1 MISDEIIQNLKVE
14 ALSEL
19 NSVNSLAE
27 IENLRVSYT
36 GKKGKLTLL
45 LKELGGLDVEQR
57 KSLGASLNAVKEA
70 LAAEFDKRSQ
80 HIREAED
87 NARYQAEKIDV
98 TLPVESAMS
107 GSSAASLHPITTV
120 QRELEKIFAGLGFT
134 LVDGP
139 EVDTEYYCFE
149 ALNIPATH
157 PARDMQDTF
166 FTTSGTDAPGMGHV
180 MRTHTSTIQV
190 RTLEKM
196 KPPLKIVAAGRCF
209 RCERI
214 DAFHS
219 HTFYQ
224 MEGMMVDK
232 NVTVGH
238 LIYFMKTLLREIF
251 GEEQKIRL
259 RPGYFPF
266 VEPGFELDIWFENR
280 WMELLP
286 CGLIHPQVLRYGGLD
301 PDEFQ
306 GFAFGLGLSRLV
318 MSRYK
323 VPDIRYLDNGDV
335 RFIKQ
340 FPRILPRMVSK

>member
-1 MISDEIIQNLKVE
+1 MISDAIIQNLKAE
-14 ALSEL
+14 ALQEI
-19 NSVNSLAE
+19 NATESLSE
-27 IENLRVSYT
+27 IENLRVAYA

-45 LKELGGLDVEQR
+45 LKELGSLDVEQR
-57 KSLGASLNAVKEA
+57 KSIGANLNTVKEE
-70 LAAEFDKRSQ
+70 LIKEFDKRSRV
-80 HIREAED
+80 IREAED
-87 NARYQAEKIDV
+87 NVRYLAEKIDI
-98 TLPVESAMS
+98 TLPVDSALS
-107 GSSAASLHPITTV
+107 GTGAASLHPITTV
-120 QRELEKIFAGLGFT
+120 QRELEKIFLGLGFT

-139 EVDTEYYCFE
+139 EVDTDYYCFE
-149 ALNIPATH
+149 ALNVPATH

-166 FTTSGTDAPGMGHV
+166 FTTSGHV
-180 MRTHTSTIQV
+180 MRTHTSTIQA
-190 RTLEKM
+190 RTLERM
-196 KPPLKIVAAGRCF
+196 KPPLRLVAAGRCF

-232 NVTVGH
+232 NITVGH

-251 GEEQKIRL
+251 GGEQKIRL

-286 CGLIHPQVLRYGGLD
+286 CGLIHPEVLRYGGVN

-323 VPDIRYLDNGDV
+323 VPAIRYLDGGDV

-340 FPRILPRMVSK
+340 FPRILPKMVSK